1 METKQVIRVIP
12 FILITACGLLTSCSG
27 GGMTLGEI
35 DKLSPS
41 ERSVIQELKI
51 TDIKGDGELNL
62 TETLQGFRSL
72 KKLEIAKSFT
82 GTLMGGACDRQ
93 IPHLETLIAKGVTII
108 GWEMFNG
115 SSEIKNVELPNA
127 SELMNHAFS
136 GDPNNIESLDFP
148 NLRVIGG
155 YAFKGCRNLKI
166 LKLGSSESIAC
177 YAGVFGTRNE
187 VHTEQVDLYLGKY
200 EYTHNVEGNQWI
212 THSKPNQN
220 MISFDNTATTGKVDI
235 HSSGEEGEVT
245 GILVFKNIYPY

>member
-1 METKQVIRVIP
+1 MLFE
-12 FILITACGLLTSCSG
+12 
-27 GGMTLGEI
+27 
-35 DKLSPS
+35 
-41 ERSVIQELKI
+41 
-51 TDIKGDGELNL
+51 
-62 TETLQGFRSL
+62 
-72 KKLEIAKSFT
+72 
-82 GTLMGGACDRQ
+82 
-93 IPHLETLIAKGVTII
+93 
-108 GWEMFNG
+108 
-115 SSEIKNVELPNA
+115 
-127 SELMNHAFS
+127 
-136 GDPNNIESLDFP
+136 
-148 NLRVIGG
+148 
-155 YAFKGCRNLKI
+155 GCRNLKV